1 MQNNI
6 TTLLLGI
13 QDVEVTGVSEERRLI
28 TIDCKPV
35 HDRVCP
41 HCGSTHAWVHD
52 HREQVLRDAPMRRK
66 HVLLRVKKTRYDCKD
81 CGVRFEAPLSF
92 AAKGK
97 QMTKRLIAY
106 VVDAFR
112 DIRSVSELAREVGI
126 STTSIFRIVACL
138 FVPRQRLPRV
148 FCIDEFKGDSGGSK
162 YQTTL
167 ADGEAH
173 RIIDI
178 LPTHYGKDLATY
190 FSSIDRVER
199 RGVEIFV
206 NDMCGTFKGVKEA
219 FFPQSTH
226 VIDRYH
232 FIRQVHWAL
241 ENVRKREQKRMTATE
256 RKWLKH
262 AVSRLFETV

>member
-13 QDVEVTGVSEERRLI
+13 QDVEVTAVLEERRLI

-81 CGVRFEAPLSF
+81 CGARFEVPLSF

-112 DIRSVSELAREVGI
+112 EIRSVSELAREEG
-126 STTSIFRIVACL
+126 FQ
-138 FVPRQRLPRV
+138 QR
-148 FCIDEFKGDSGGSK
+148 
-162 YQTTL
+162 
-167 ADGEAH
+167 
-173 RIIDI
+173 
-178 LPTHYGKDLATY
+178 
-190 FSSIDRVER
+190 
-199 RGVEIFV
+199 
-206 NDMCGTFKGVKEA
+206 A
-219 FFPQSTH
+219 FFIS
-226 VIDRYH
+226 
-232 FIRQVHWAL
+232 
-241 ENVRKREQKRMTATE
+241 
-256 RKWLKH
+256 
-262 AVSRLFETV
+262 

>member
-41 HCGSTHAWVHD
+41 HCGSPHAWVHD

-66 HVLLRVKKTRYDCKD
+66 HVFLRVKKPRYDCKD
-81 CGVRFEAPLSF
+81 CGARFEAPLAF

-148 FCIDEFKGDSGGSK
+148 FCFNEFKGDSCRIKHQSSVDNGR
-162 YQTTL
+162 
-167 ADGEAH
+167 AH
-173 RIIDI
+173 RIIGM
-178 LPTHYGKDLATY
+178 LPTH
-190 FSSIDRVER
+190 
-199 RGVEIFV
+199 
-206 NDMCGTFKGVKEA
+206 
-219 FFPQSTH
+219 
-226 VIDRYH
+226 
-232 FIRQVHWAL
+232 
-241 ENVRKREQKRMTATE
+241 
-256 RKWLKH
+256 
-262 AVSRLFETV
+262 